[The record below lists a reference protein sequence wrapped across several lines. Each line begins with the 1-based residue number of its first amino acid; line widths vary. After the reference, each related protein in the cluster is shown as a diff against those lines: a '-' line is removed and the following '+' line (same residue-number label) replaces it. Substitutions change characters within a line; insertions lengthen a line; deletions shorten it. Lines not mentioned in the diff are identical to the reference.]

1 MRRFRR
7 NREGNQIA
15 ELAPALLIIFVL
27 FLFPM
32 MVIIYMGLGFGC
44 GWYLNHM
51 CTRAAAL
58 VEEAAMPAALAS
70 QEAAWMSSGLAAF
83 TGASVVSNNAAR
95 INTDADPEM
104 DIVRVTTVVQL
115 QPFVSIPFIPL
126 QPLPVTYNG
135 ERPVEETGI
144 K

>member
-1 MRRFRR
+1 MKNFRR
-7 NREGNQIA
+7 TRKGNQIA
-15 ELAPALLIIFVL
+15 ELAPAILIILVV

-32 MVIIYMGLGFGC
+32 LVVVYMGLGFGC

-51 CTRAAAL
+51 CTRAAAI
-58 VEEAAMPAALAS
+58 VEDGQMANALAM

-83 TGASVVSNNAAR
+83 TGASVISNNAAR

-115 QPFVSIPFIPL
+115 QPFISIPMIPL
-126 QPLPVTYNG
+126 QPLPITYNG

>member
-58 VEEAAMPAALAS
+58 VEEAAMPTALAS
-70 QEAAWMSSGLAAF
+70 QEAAWMSSGLASF
-83 TGASVVSNNAAR
+83 TGASVVSNNAVR
-95 INTDADPEM
+95 LNTDADPEM